1 MRPVDRS
8 AKAGGGDH
16 WNIATGGNTVVGK
29 GAGSEDVVDE
39 EGERGESRRKELAM
53 RLKKRLG

>member
-1 MRPVDRS
+1 MDRS
-8 AKAGGGDH
+8 AKAGGGNH

-29 GAGSEDVVDE
+29 GAGSKDVVDE
-39 EGERGESRRKELAM
+39 ERERGESKRKELEM

>member
-1 MRPVDRS
+1 MDRS

-39 EGERGESRRKELAM
+39 ERERGESRRKELEM